1 MRVVASCR
9 AANSKGF
16 TLVEVLI
23 ALAILAV
30 GLLGA
35 VALVIQG
42 LRASRS
48 ALQHTVATTL
58 AADLAD
64 RIRSNRIAGDAYG
77 LSEGA
82 VLAAPAKACT
92 AVGQCSAAEI
102 AALDLYTWQQ
112 TALTQL
118 PDAATSIDVEPVA
131 ATSFHLFTILIRWTD
146 SGNRTRS
153 AFALTV
159 QT

>member
-1 MRVVASCR
+1 MRAVASCR
-9 AANSKGF
+9 AAQTTGF
-16 TLVEVLI
+16 SLVEVLI

-35 VALVIQG
+35 VALVIEG

-48 ALQHTVATTL
+48 ALQQTVATTL

-64 RIRSNRIAGDAYG
+64 RIRSNRIAGEAYG
-77 LSEGA
+77 LTEGT
-82 VLAAPAKACT
+82 VLAAPAKTCT
-92 AVGQCSAAEI
+92 AVGQCNAAEI

-112 TALTQL
+112 TALAQL
-118 PDAATSIDVEPVA
+118 PDAATSIDVEPVT
-131 ATSFHLFTILIRWTD
+131 ATSSHLFTIVVRWTE